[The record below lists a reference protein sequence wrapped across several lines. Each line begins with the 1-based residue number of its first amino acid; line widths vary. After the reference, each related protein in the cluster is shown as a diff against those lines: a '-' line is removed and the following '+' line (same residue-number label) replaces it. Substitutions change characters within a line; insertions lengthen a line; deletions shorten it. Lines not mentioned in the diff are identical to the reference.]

1 VYEERES
8 VELAF
13 IAAFQHLPA
22 RQRAVLILRAALG
35 FSAREVA
42 EALDATPVS
51 VDSALARAHMTVDAR
66 LPQRSQQATLRTLV
80 DEALRKL
87 VDKFV
92 TAWEQAASARWSP
105 CSPTTPP

>member
-1 VYEERES
+1 MRTKTWAGHRRVGVDRPVS
-8 VELAF
+8 
-13 IAAFQHLPA
+13 
-22 RQRAVLILRAALG
+22 RRAA
-35 FSAREVA
+35 R
-42 EALDATPVS
+42 PQ
-51 VDSALARAHMTVDAR
+51 AHRTVDAR